1 MNNAPNKKIVI
12 AIVIVLLALAAG
24 GGYLLARD
32 AEPGVSSTNDQSSQS
47 RTTDDSASTST
58 DSYADGEYQAV
69 GSYRSPAGN
78 ESLEVTLTLSGG
90 TVSDANV
97 TSKAKNST
105 SRGYQQDF
113 IGSFKSEVIGKSISE
128 IELDAVG
135 GSSLTPN
142 GFNEAVEQIKQD
154 AAA

>member
-1 MNNAPNKKIVI
+1 MNDAPNKKIVI

-24 GGYLLARD
+24 GGYLLTRD
-32 AEPGVSSTNDQSSQS
+32 TEPSSSSINDQSSQS
-47 RTTDDSASTST
+47 QTTDVTT
-58 DSYADGEYQAV
+58 SYADGEYEAV

-78 ESLEVTLTLSGG
+78 ESIEVALTLSSG
-90 TVSDANV
+90 VVRDATV
-97 TSKAKNST
+97 TSKATNST
-105 SRGYQQDF
+105 SRGYQRDF